1 MKDLLEG
8 ATFQRDMLIEY
19 LHIIQDNDKHLSA
32 EKLAALAHLM
42 KIPMAEVWEVAS
54 FYDHFDLVKEGQD
67 APAKR
72 TIRVCTSLS
81 CMMAGGEALLEELQS
96 YNSDEVRF
104 VGLPLALAHVTK
116 RQQQQMDTPL

>member
-32 EKLAALAHLM
+32 EKLLLHRLDENF
-42 KIPMAEVWEVAS
+42 MAEVWEVAS
-54 FYDHFDLVKEGQD
+54 DDHFDLVKEGQD

-72 TIRVCTSLS
+72 TIV
-81 CMMAGGEALLEELQS
+81 
-96 YNSDEVRF
+96 F
-104 VGLPLALAHVTK
+104 AHHYPV
-116 RQQQQMDTPL
+116 